1 MKNFQSL
8 RFILPAVSVLLLSGC
23 LDEDYVVNN
32 EGLTGSG
39 NIISQTRNA
48 GTFDGIQIVNF
59 ARIFITQDTLESL
72 RIEADDNIVDNV
84 ITVVQDGILKVG
96 LEDNSY
102 NNITLNIHVSMK
114 KIKHLESR
122 GAGYLVTT
130 NTISADT
137 IVCIIRGAGTMIL
150 TGTAVYES
158 IEIEG
163 AGSVNNFGLA
173 VLNCSASISGA
184 GRIEVNVSG
193 QLNAKISGTGTIIY
207 DGNPLSVNRVIAGVG
222 SIQQKP

>member
-1 MKNFQSL
+1 MSA
-8 RFILPAVSVLLLSGC
+8 ILVVLLSGC
-23 LDEDYVVNN
+23 LDEDYVVSN
-32 EGLTGSG
+32 EGLNGSG
-39 NIISQTRNA
+39 NIVSQTRNV
-48 GTFDGIQIVNF
+48 GTFDGIQVINF

-72 RIEADDNIVDNV
+72 RVEADDNIIDNV

-96 LEDNSY
+96 LEDSSY
-102 NNITLNIHVSMK
+102 NNITLNIHASMK
-114 KIKHLESR
+114 NIKRLESR
-122 GAGYLVTT
+122 GAGYMLTT
-130 NTISADT
+130 NSISADT

-150 TGTAVYES
+150 KGTAVYES

-163 AGSVNNFGLA
+163 AGSVSNFGLA

-184 GRIEVNVSG
+184 GWIEVNVSG

-207 DGNPLSVNRVIAGVG
+207 DGNPQSVNRVIAGVG